1 MPYGN
6 GEVTKLAPMFRPT
19 ASATSQNRT
28 PFYRE
33 LNILSLQYASHE
45 LHL

>member
-6 GEVTKLAPMFRPT
+6 GEVTKLAPVFRPPSSA
-19 ASATSQNRT
+19 ASQDRA